1 MPTSTTQKV
10 PEVTSGI
17 VGTRYQT
24 FQSAENRHE
33 HQERQE
39 QFYVN
44 KAQVTKN
51 RTISSSVSAPN
62 STPHPQISPNN
73 PLHAL
78 PIDGPCEIN
87 CSGEI
92 GGICYL
98 HSHGLKLYFPPG
110 CSQQNIKVI
119 IHVCLSDKSSI
130 NNYGLQVASAVFKFQ
145 SNVKIFNKAV
155 TLRIPHYIKIDS
167 DQDKQ
172 NMCFVIQRGSSEPD
186 IRKDGHF
193 PIKKSYGSLKITQ
206 FCSIYAA
213 HGGSKLRPNNDQ
225 SQANVIR
232 SHQGQLMHQR
242 NSNSSKLS
250 DQKASPINGV
260 IQEQPESFSSK
271 SITCVCTLV
280 HICQL
285 ISIGD
290 KIKYEALLAL
300 PLNRSHLSTSWRGAF
315 YIFRGVV
322 SWKHVSEIH
331 IIKQSHVLMLA
342 LRPTIVEQ
350 NSHLLL
356 LYGAQM

>member
-1 MPTSTTQKV
+1 MQKV
-10 PEVTSGI
+10 PEVASGI
-17 VGTRYQT
+17 HRTHYQT
-24 FQSAENRHE
+24 FQPAESQYE
-33 HQERQE
+33 HQEREE
-39 QFYVN
+39 QFVVN

-51 RTISSSVSAPN
+51 RTICSSVSAPN
-62 STPHPQISPNN
+62 STPHPQISTNN

-213 HGGSKLRPNNDQ
+213 HVGSSKLHPDNDQ
-225 SQANVIR
+225 SQAIGIKSNED
-232 SHQGQLMHQR
+232 QLMYQD
-242 NSNSSKLS
+242 NNNSSKLS
-250 DQKASPINGV
+250 DQKAPSINGV
-260 IQEQPESFSSK
+260 NQQNSSQVQFQSRQDHLKSFSGK
-271 SITCVCTLV
+271 SVTPVCTLV
-280 HICQL
+280 FIN
-285 ISIGD
+285 
-290 KIKYEALLAL
+290 
-300 PLNRSHLSTSWRGAF
+300 LNL
-315 YIFRGVV
+315 
-322 SWKHVSEIH
+322 
-331 IIKQSHVLMLA
+331 
-342 LRPTIVEQ
+342 
-350 NSHLLL
+350 
-356 LYGAQM
+356 

>member
-1 MPTSTTQKV
+1 MSSSYLQVPTSTTQNYSIISKLTSQKSQYETKFQ
-10 PEVTSGI
+10 PED
-17 VGTRYQT
+17 
-24 FQSAENRHE
+24 EHE
-33 HQERQE
+33 EREE
-39 QFYVN
+39 QFDVN
-44 KAQVTKN
+44 IAQVSKN
-51 RTISSSVSAPN
+51 QTIHSSVAVSNSSAHSCI
-62 STPHPQISPNN
+62 STYN

-206 FCSIYAA
+206 FCSICAG
-213 HGGSKLRPNNDQ
+213 HDGNKLHPDKDQ
-225 SQANVIR
+225 GQASGIKSN
-232 SHQGQLMHQR
+232 QGQLMNQQ
-242 NSNSSKLS
+242 NNNLSKLAG
-250 DQKASPINGV
+250 QKASSINGV
-260 IQEQPESFSSK
+260 NQQNSLHVQFHSTQEQPESSTSK
-271 SITCVCTLV
+271 SVTSYV
-280 HICQL
+280 H
-285 ISIGD
+285 
-290 KIKYEALLAL
+290 
-300 PLNRSHLSTSWRGAF
+300 
-315 YIFRGVV
+315 
-322 SWKHVSEIH
+322 
-331 IIKQSHVLMLA
+331 
-342 LRPTIVEQ
+342 
-350 NSHLLL
+350 
-356 LYGAQM
+356 